1 MIMDTVDK
9 CLGFAS
15 GEKSYQVVTGIRNS
29 DFPQNLVYGTE
40 KERCFRRYREEGMTF
55 DEIKKLQGKSTR
67 AGYYFLLDTIQ
78 RKEDLYNAW
87 VEFWAEAEHIR
98 PVHLSVLCE
107 GMDESIGRFLKKLES
122 LGVVT
127 VEDFLVDCTTLTLE
141 KMRKKYGR
149 SSPDIKRARIAI
161 LNRIRECFPHGED
174 GTVIHN
180 D

>member
-1 MIMDTVDK
+1 MTMDTVDK

-15 GEKSYQVVTGIRNS
+15 GEKSYQVATGIRNP
-29 DFPQNLVYGTE
+29 DFPQNLIYGTD
-40 KERCFRRYREEGMTF
+40 KERRFRRYREEGMTF

-67 AGYYFLLDTIQ
+67 AGYYFILDTMQ

-87 VEFWAEAEHIR
+87 VEFWTEAEKIR
-98 PVHLSVLCE
+98 PVRLSVLCE
-107 GMDESIGRFLKKLES
+107 GMDENTGRFLKKIES
-122 LGVVT
+122 LGVFT

-161 LNRIRECFPHGED
+161 LNRIRECFSCRED
-174 GTVIHN
+174 GMVFCKT
-180 D
+180 